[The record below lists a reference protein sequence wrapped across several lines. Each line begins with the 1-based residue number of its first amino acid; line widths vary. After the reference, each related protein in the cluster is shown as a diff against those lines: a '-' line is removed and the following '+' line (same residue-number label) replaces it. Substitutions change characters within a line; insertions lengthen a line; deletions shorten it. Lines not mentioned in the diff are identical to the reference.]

1 MTTQRSMAILGIAT
15 IPLMRVMGMGRNLW
29 ARLHQASERPMYLA
43 IPAQD
48 QAIPASGSG
57 GEVRRVGVLVS
68 RLRSAPAR
76 NRPANRGVTVP
87 EDDPRPASVRGPC
100 GSI

>member
-48 QAIPASGSG
+48 QAIQAQ
-57 GEVRRVGVLVS
+57 
-68 RLRSAPAR
+68 
-76 NRPANRGVTVP
+76 
-87 EDDPRPASVRGPC
+87 
-100 GSI
+100 